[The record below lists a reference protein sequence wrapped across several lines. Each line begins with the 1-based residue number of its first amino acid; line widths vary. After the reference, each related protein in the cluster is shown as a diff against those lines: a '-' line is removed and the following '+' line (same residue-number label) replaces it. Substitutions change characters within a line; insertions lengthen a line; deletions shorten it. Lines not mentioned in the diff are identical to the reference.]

1 MRITDRMIVNRTVQ
15 DLQEHRLRLGEA
27 QTRVATGRKLIHIS
41 DDPADAE
48 RAMML
53 MSEIRS
59 SEEQVSNLAM
69 SRDWLNATDTAVS
82 SFNDLLTEIRS
93 LALTAMND
101 TNSDAELRALS
112 QQTKELLENAVS
124 IANTRHGDYYIF
136 SGYQIRS
143 KPFEISTDGT
153 VVYNGDDQVFEHM
166 IEPGQT
172 MPINFTGISGQ
183 HGGIKNALVQI
194 QFLQQAMETGN
205 KTGIEVYLDKTSDIN
220 VDMATIQSAVGAR
233 VQRIDGTISHL
244 QQRIVDLRKLYG
256 QLVDADMA
264 STIAEM
270 TAEDRAYELSL
281 AAASR
286 VLPRSLLD
294 FLR

>member
-15 DLQEHRLRLGEA
+15 NLQEHRYRLGNA
-27 QTRVATGRKLIHIS
+27 QTQVATGRKLIHIS
-41 DDPADAE
+41 DDPADTE

-53 MSEIRS
+53 MSEIRLN
-59 SEEQVSNLAM
+59 EEQVSNLAM
-69 SRDWLNATDTAVS
+69 SRDWLNATDAAVTN
-82 SFNDLLTEIRS
+82 FNDLLTEIRG

-101 TNSDAELRALS
+101 TNSDTELKALS
-112 QQTKELLENAVS
+112 QQTQELLENALS

-136 SGYQIRS
+136 SGYQIQT
-143 KPFEISTDGT
+143 KPFEIAADGT

-172 MPINFTGISGQ
+172 MPINFTGISGK

-194 QFLQQAMETGN
+194 QLLQQAMETGN
-205 KTGIEVYLDKTSDIN
+205 RTQIEAYLDKTSDIN
-220 VDMATIQSAVGAR
+220 ADMATIQSAVGAR
-233 VQRIDGTISHL
+233 VQRIDGTVSHL
-244 QQRIVDLRKLYG
+244 QQRDVDLRKLYG